1 MPESSGAQE
10 IRVSANADSDTVQ
23 EPISKVPVPENIPA
37 DKTAELEEFSGVVT
51 TPTKN
56 RFDALET
63 EKELQDAFRNL
74 HQPESSMALSLVTI
88 PEAGEDEVLSDGSGT
103 MSKST
108 LGVSMSRSANNSDEE
123 LEGVHTIRIQA
134 KHGFRSAKARKIPQ

>member
-1 MPESSGAQE
+1 MPESSGAQQ

-23 EPISKVPVPENIPA
+23 EPISKVPVPVPENIPA

-88 PEAGEDEVLSDGSGT
+88 QEAGED
-103 MSKST
+103 
-108 LGVSMSRSANNSDEE
+108 
-123 LEGVHTIRIQA
+123 
-134 KHGFRSAKARKIPQ
+134 

>member
-23 EPISKVPVPENIPA
+23 EPISKVPVPETIPA

-56 RFDALET
+56 HLTPWRLKRSYKMHSET
-63 EKELQDAFRNL
+63 FTNRNL
-74 HQPESSMALSLVTI
+74 QWLCP
-88 PEAGEDEVLSDGSGT
+88 
-103 MSKST
+103 
-108 LGVSMSRSANNSDEE
+108 
-123 LEGVHTIRIQA
+123 
-134 KHGFRSAKARKIPQ
+134 